1 MLRTSARSA
10 PAPTSRDS
18 SSARAYSR
26 RASSRIAC
34 ALSVRVTKRE
44 ATLLVDGSWS
54 HAAPGG
60 HRNADCGADLGLDL
74 CRDVTVLSQPLAGV
88 VLALADLVAVV
99 RVPGAG
105 LLDDVM
111 HHAKLDDFAFT
122 RNTFTVENI
131 EQRFAKRR
139 RDLVLDHFD
148 PRFVGD
154 DFLAALD
161 RANAADDEPD
171 RGVEL
176 ECVAA
181 GGRLRVAAHHSD
193 FHADLID
200 ENNQNIGALDIRRE
214 LAQRLT
220 HQPSLQ
226 AGQLV
231 AHFAF
236 DFRLGHERGNRI
248 DDNDVDSARAHQHI
262 GNFQALLPR
271 IRLGNEHLADVHPQL
286 AGIDRIERILG
297 VDIGG
302 DSAELLLLRY
312 NLQAERRLARGFG
325 SIDLDHAPTRQAAD
339 TKRDVQAERSG
350 RHHLQ
355 IVLHLGLAHLHDRAL
370 AELLFNL

>member
-34 ALSVRVTKRE
+34 ALRVRVTKRG

-54 HAAPGG
+54 RATSGG
-60 HRNADCGADLGLDL
+60 DRNADCGADLGLDL

-111 HHAKLDDFAFT
+111 RHAKLDDFAFT

-131 EQRFAKRR
+131 EKRLAKRR
-139 RDLVLDHFD
+139 RDLILDHLD
-148 PRFVGD
+148 PRFVAD
-154 DFLAALD
+154 DFLTALD
-161 RANAADDEPD
+161 RANAADVEPD

-176 ECVAA
+176 ERVAA
-181 GGRLRVAAHHSD
+181 GGRLRIAEHHSD
-193 FHADLID
+193 FHPDLID
-200 ENNQNIGALDIRRE
+200 ENDQYIGALDIRRE

-226 AGQLV
+226 AGKLV
-231 AHFAF
+231 AHFTF
-236 DFRLGHERGNRI
+236 DFRLGHERGNRV
-248 DDNDVDSARAHQHI
+248 DDNDVD
-262 GNFQALLPR
+262 
-271 IRLGNEHLADVHPQL
+271 
-286 AGIDRIERILG
+286 
-297 VDIGG
+297 
-302 DSAELLLLRY
+302 
-312 NLQAERRLARGFG
+312 
-325 SIDLDHAPTRQAAD
+325 PTRTHQ
-339 TKRDVQAERSG
+339 
-350 RHHLQ
+350 
-355 IVLHLGLAHLHDRAL
+355 
-370 AELLFNL
+370 

>member
-34 ALSVRVTKRE
+34 ALRLRVTKRE
-44 ATLLVDGSWS
+44 AILLVDWRRSR
-54 HAAPGG
+54 AASGG
-60 HRNADCGADLGLDL
+60 DRNADCGADLGLDL

-131 EQRFAKRR
+131 EQRLAKRR
-139 RDLVLDHFD
+139 SDLVLDHLD
-148 PRFVGD
+148 PRFVAD

-161 RANAADDEPD
+161 RTYAADVEAD
-171 RGVEL
+171 RGIEL
-176 ECVAA
+176 ERVAA
-181 GGRLRVAAHHSD
+181 GGRLRVAEHHSD
-193 FHADLID
+193 FHPDLID
-200 ENNQNIGALDIRRE
+200 KNHQHVGALDIRRE

-220 HQPSLQ
+220 HQPGLQ
-226 AGQLV
+226 AGKLV

-236 DFRLGHERGNRI
+236 DFRLGHERRNGV
-248 DDNDVDSARAHQHI
+248 DDNDVDSARTHQHI
-262 GNFQALLPR
+262 GDFEAL
-271 IRLGNEHLADVHPQL
+271 
-286 AGIDRIERILG
+286 
-297 VDIGG
+297 
-302 DSAELLLLRY
+302 
-312 NLQAERRLARGFG
+312 
-325 SIDLDHAPTRQAAD
+325 
-339 TKRDVQAERSG
+339 
-350 RHHLQ
+350 
-355 IVLHLGLAHLHDRAL
+355 
-370 AELLFNL
+370 